1 MAGRVTLINSSLS
14 STSIYHMSM
23 YLLPKIVAD
32 TLDKQRRTF
41 LWSGNALKKK
51 YHLVRWETI
60 CKSKKKG
67 GLGIKNI
74 RKMNV
79 SLLCKWWWK
88 LENED
93 GLWQSIVKAKYMSN
107 NQLIGSVKHRV
118 DDSPIWSD
126 LLKIRPVYLKG
137 RSTKVR
143 NGRSTLFW
151 EEPWLKSKPLCVLYP
166 VLYDLCTDKGISVHQ
181 FILKHAQL
189 HFSRWLPVTLF
200 GPWVSLIDEVYSYP
214 FENEEDKISW
224 KMHKSGGFST
234 RSVYDLMTSG
244 DTGHPFSHI
253 WKARIPHRIKI
264 FMWLYENK
272 AIITKENL
280 LRRNWQGD
288 PSCYFCPNDENMVH
302 LFFTCPIAK
311 VIWGMIAITLGTNN
325 IPENLDQ
332 YKIWIEHWLPGGRPV
347 YTFCVAAICWAI
359 WKRRNAV
366 CFEKKSLRNPVDI
379 LLYAC
384 ALMTYWAGLYGAD
397 MQGRIVEGVKVLIA
411 CAHKVLAQQNRPSP
425 VLLLE
430 GPEKPQESEE
440 EASDNGA

>member
-23 YLLPKIVAD
+23 YLLPKTIAD

-93 GLWQSIVKAKYMSN
+93 GLWQSIVKTKYMSN

-143 NGRSTLFW
+143 NGKSTLFW

-189 HFSRWLPVTLF
+189 YFSRWLPVTLF

-214 FENEEDKISW
+214 FENEEDTISW

-272 AIITKENL
+272 AILTKENL
-280 LRRNWQGD
+280 LRRNWQGI
-288 PSCYFCPNDENMVH
+288 PPATSVRMMK
-302 LFFTCPIAK
+302 T
-311 VIWGMIAITLGTNN
+311 WITSSLHA
-325 IPENLDQ
+325 L
-332 YKIWIEHWLPGGRPV
+332 LPRLSGG
-347 YTFCVAAICWAI
+347 
-359 WKRRNAV
+359 
-366 CFEKKSLRNPVDI
+366 
-379 LLYAC
+379 
-384 ALMTYWAGLYGAD
+384 
-397 MQGRIVEGVKVLIA
+397 
-411 CAHKVLAQQNRPSP
+411 
-425 VLLLE
+425 
-430 GPEKPQESEE
+430 
-440 EASDNGA
+440 

>member
-1 MAGRVTLINSSLS
+1 
-14 STSIYHMSM
+14 
-23 YLLPKIVAD
+23 
-32 TLDKQRRTF
+32 
-41 LWSGNALKKK
+41 
-51 YHLVRWETI
+51 
-60 CKSKKKG
+60 
-67 GLGIKNI
+67 
-74 RKMNV
+74 
-79 SLLCKWWWK
+79 
-88 LENED
+88 
-93 GLWQSIVKAKYMSN
+93 
-107 NQLIGSVKHRV
+107 
-118 DDSPIWSD
+118 
-126 LLKIRPVYLKG
+126 
-137 RSTKVR
+137 
-143 NGRSTLFW
+143 
-151 EEPWLKSKPLCVLYP
+151 
-166 VLYDLCTDKGISVHQ
+166 
-181 FILKHAQL
+181 
-189 HFSRWLPVTLF
+189 
-200 GPWVSLIDEVYSYP
+200 
-214 FENEEDKISW
+214 
-224 KMHKSGGFST
+224 MHKSGGFST

-272 AIITKENL
+272 AILTKENL

-288 PSCYFCPNDENMVH
+288 PSCYFCPNDENMNH

-311 VIWGMIAITLGTNN
+311 VIWGIIAITLGANN

-347 YTFCVAAICWAI
+347 YTFCVAAVCWAI

-366 CFEKKSLRNPVDI
+366 CFEKKSLRNPAEI

>member
-1 MAGRVTLINSSLS
+1 
-14 STSIYHMSM
+14 
-23 YLLPKIVAD
+23 
-32 TLDKQRRTF
+32 
-41 LWSGNALKKK
+41 
-51 YHLVRWETI
+51 
-60 CKSKKKG
+60 
-67 GLGIKNI
+67 
-74 RKMNV
+74 MNV

-272 AIITKENL
+272 AILTKENL
-280 LRRNWQGD
+280 LRRNWQGI
-288 PSCYFCPNDENMVH
+288 PPATSVRMMK
-302 LFFTCPIAK
+302 T
-311 VIWGMIAITLGTNN
+311 WITSSLHA
-325 IPENLDQ
+325 L
-332 YKIWIEHWLPGGRPV
+332 LPRLSGG
-347 YTFCVAAICWAI
+347 
-359 WKRRNAV
+359 
-366 CFEKKSLRNPVDI
+366 
-379 LLYAC
+379 
-384 ALMTYWAGLYGAD
+384 
-397 MQGRIVEGVKVLIA
+397 
-411 CAHKVLAQQNRPSP
+411 
-425 VLLLE
+425 
-430 GPEKPQESEE
+430 
-440 EASDNGA
+440 